1 MVRIIRDSIILTS
14 VRFVLKFVSC
24 MVNDVYEIDFK
35 CNLRVRTGFIWHN
48 VMGLS
53 CEHGNESLGPK
64 KGREFTD

>member
-1 MVRIIRDSIILTS
+1 
-14 VRFVLKFVSC
+14 